1 VFLKDVMGNLLHGI
15 GKEGTVAQASSVEHP
30 SAVAAARVR
39 GWLGLGVSYL
49 YIRRHIVYEGIK
61 K

>member
-1 VFLKDVMGNLLHGI
+1 MGNLLHGI